1 MIHTNNKPPLDLV
14 GKQKYFSYFFA
25 LFYRLSVWYL
35 KIRWF
40 TTNKKPNPRNLRDLV
55 SERVQADCHNY
66 FHLKWLVFYY
76 DLLIL
81 IILLPSSIES
91 LWPHCCVCH
100 YLFRFRW
107 LGICQVEFSALGS
120 HFFFH
125 TSIKLRWFVRT
136 AKTN

>member
-1 MIHTNNKPPLDLV
+1 MIHKHRTAFGFGGEAKVLLV
-14 GKQKYFSYFFA
+14 FFCA
-25 LFYRLSVWYL
+25 LFYRLGVWYL

-40 TTNKKPNPRNLRDLV
+40 TTKKKRIHVICDRP

-100 YLFRFRW
+100 YLFLFRW
-107 LGICQVEFSALGS
+107 LAFVKWNSLRSDRIS
-120 HFFFH
+120 FF
-125 TSIKLRWFVRT
+125 TLQ
-136 AKTN
+136 